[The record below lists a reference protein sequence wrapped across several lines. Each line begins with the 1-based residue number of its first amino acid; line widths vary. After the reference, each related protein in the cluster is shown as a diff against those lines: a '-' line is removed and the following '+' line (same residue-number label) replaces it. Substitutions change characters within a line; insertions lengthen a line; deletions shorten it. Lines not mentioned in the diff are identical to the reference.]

1 MRMKK
6 AKHLKPVPIMLDKK
20 RTLVYDFNSFIRL
33 KEKTQSTNM
42 VEAVGTLKK
51 SIVTDGDLGSLRT
64 LLWAGLIHEDKDL
77 EEETV
82 GSMIVIDKLP
92 EIMAAMTKAFNRTA
106 GVGKWK

>member
-6 AKHLKPVPIMLDKK
+6 AKHLKPVPIMLDKNAPWYMTSIHLSGL
-20 RTLVYDFNSFIRL
+20 RENAIHQYGGSSRDL
-33 KEKTQSTNM
+33 E
-42 VEAVGTLKK
+42 K

-82 GSMIVIDKLP
+82 GSMIVISKLP
-92 EIMAAMTKAFNRTA
+92 EIMAAMSKAFKRTA
-106 GVGKWK
+106 EVGKWK

>member
-20 RTLVYDFNSFIRL
+20 RTLVYDFNSFIWL
-33 KEKTQSTNM
+33 QEKMQSTNM
-42 VEAVGTLKK
+42 VETVNALKE
-51 SIVTDGDLGSLRT
+51 SIVIDGDLGSLRT

-82 GSMIVIDKLP
+82 GSMIVISKLP
-92 EIMAAMTKAFNRTA
+92 EIMAAMSKAFKRTA
-106 GVGKWK
+106 EVGKWK